1 MQLLRPGK
9 IKLRLKDSPV
19 IGKKPYA
26 PSQQDPTKQRNIWD
40 DYSPQ
45 KNTKKKEYEMGS
57 GNRMIPKSQPQKDD
71 AKREGEEFSLGEGES
86 ERSERHQPRSD
97 YEFIEEQLGFQF
109 TDRSLLSRALTH
121 RSALGIKE
129 RADYERLEFLGD
141 AVLDLSVAH
150 LLSDLH
156 PDAREGELS
165 KMRAALVNTQALALV
180 AKRLELGPFIRLGR
194 GELSSG
200 GYERPSILAD
210 VMEAVIG
217 AVYRDSTYEH
227 ALKLI
232 ERIFGETLKQVTPF
246 DPKTELQEVLHA
258 AGSEPPNYLLELVEG
273 PEHAPT
279 FVTVVVIDGEVAG
292 RGRGPTKKAAQ
303 QLAAA
308 EALERMLSDGQAIE
322 LVEGQTFFLPDLF
335 LVRRA
340 SENPNGGLG
349 LFLQLDSGADL
360 SHEQF
365 SE

>member
-1 MQLLRPGK
+1 MQIIRPGK
-9 IKLRLKDSPV
+9 IKLRLKDAPIV
-19 IGKKPYA
+19 GKKPA
-26 PSQQDPTKQRNIWD
+26 QHSPSDPSKQRFVWD

-71 AKREGEEFSLGEGES
+71 KREGEGGIPEGDDT
-86 ERSERHQPRSD
+86 RVERHQPRGD
-97 YEFIEEQLGFQF
+97 YEVIEEKLGFEFQ
-109 TDRSLLSRALTH
+109 DRSLLSRALTH

-165 KMRAALVNTQALALV
+165 KMRAALVNTQALAQV
-180 AKRLELGPFIRLGR
+180 AKGLELGPFIRLGR

-200 GYERPSILAD
+200 GFERPSILAD

-217 AVYRDSTYEH
+217 AVYRDSSYEK
-227 ALKLI
+227 ALQLI

-258 AGSEPPNYLLELVEG
+258 AGSEPPTYLLELVEG

-279 FVTVVVIDGEVAG
+279 FVTVVVIDAEIAG

-308 EALERMLSDGQAIE
+308 EALERMQADAQPIEMPNGQSYFIPE
-322 LVEGQTFFLPDLF
+322 LF
-335 LVRRA
+335 LVKRA
-340 SENPNGGLG
+340 NDMSGATPG
-349 LFLQLDSGADL
+349 LFFQDDSGMDSAD
-360 SHEQF
+360 SSQD
-365 SE
+365 